1 VTVACLPLENNSWI
15 KPCSRSCGMTTAV
28 TRAPGSP
35 AGHKLAIGPEGL
47 PGELYQS
54 RRSREK
60 IFTSSHLS
68 SRVAEEA
75 LPTMATSGVRRSSF
89 VALRVRF
96 KLSFNCVD
104 FRLM

>member
-1 VTVACLPLENNSWI
+1 MARSPLENNSWI
-15 KPCSRSCGMTTAV
+15 NPCSRSCGMTTAV

-35 AGHKLAIGPEGL
+35 AGHKLAVGLEGL
-47 PGELYQS
+47 PGELY
-54 RRSREK
+54 RDREK

-96 KLSFNCVD
+96 KLSLNCVD